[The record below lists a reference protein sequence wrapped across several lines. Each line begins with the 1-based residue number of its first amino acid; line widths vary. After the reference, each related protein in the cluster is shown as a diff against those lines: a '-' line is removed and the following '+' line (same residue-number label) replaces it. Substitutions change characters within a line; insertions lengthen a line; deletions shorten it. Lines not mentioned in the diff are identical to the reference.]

1 MKCSGP
7 HKSTWQ
13 PFYKAVTSP
22 WLIRE
27 LFEKHWGMLCLITIL
42 VKWCLTSLTMPSGAG
57 ADTFSRGGC
66 TCLIKNKKVAMLFM
80 QLTSIYYPE
89 SQLGGCV
96 CYWSTLHT
104 HTHYIPIPTPC
115 NYFALSQLWWTTTTF
130 NLIKLFPSAFW
141 PTGN

>member
-80 QLTSIYYPE
+80 QLTGIHYPE

-96 CYWSTLHT
+96 CYWSTLHIHT
-104 HTHYIPIPTPC
+104 HTLHTHSNTMQLFHAQPTRMNHYYLQPDQTFPISFLA
-115 NYFALSQLWWTTTTF
+115 NR
-130 NLIKLFPSAFW
+130 
-141 PTGN
+141 